1 MASCHL
7 QTLIALTSF
16 FFHFEFPLFYPLYS
30 QIAVIGDF
38 VSAVSH
44 SLPLP
49 LQKDPLVLAG
59 KSDPVS
65 YEVTVFFFYG
75 NPDVH
80 EILCVPFKSRVSV
93 SSSLMESLRSNP
105 TSLQSQILWV
115 PPSHCHPQMGS
126 LM

>member
-65 YEVTVFFFYG
+65 YEVTVFFFMETLMCMRSCVCPSKVEFPFPLVLW
-75 NPDVH
+75 NP
-80 EILCVPFKSRVSV
+80 
-93 SSSLMESLRSNP
+93 
-105 TSLQSQILWV
+105 
-115 PPSHCHPQMGS
+115 
-126 LM
+126 